1 MIYEQFLNEKL
12 SKYLRN
18 KNRIGLTD
26 EEKDNPF
33 NYIYKRLQAHNAGRE
48 VSKKMSSLSEPERD
62 YIRKHYKPSDEIGT
76 HFFVGKLGKLS
87 AQSYLKKP
95 ENAINSIV
103 NNNGVVPTLSHYVRQ
118 KVAHRPGGKQD
129 KLADLYSFSK
139 SA

>member
-12 SKYLRN
+12 SRYLRDKN
-18 KNRIGLTD
+18 KVGLTD
-26 EEKDNPF
+26 AEKENPF
-33 NYIYKRLQAHNAGRE
+33 NYSYRRLQIHNAGRKA
-48 VSKKMSSLSEPERD
+48 SKKMSSLNEPERD
-62 YIRKHYKPSDEIGT
+62 YIRKHYKPSDEIGK

-87 AQSYLKKP
+87 VRSYLSGR
-95 ENAINSIV
+95 ENVINSIV
-103 NNNGVVPTLSHYVRQ
+103 NNNEIVPTLSHYVRQ